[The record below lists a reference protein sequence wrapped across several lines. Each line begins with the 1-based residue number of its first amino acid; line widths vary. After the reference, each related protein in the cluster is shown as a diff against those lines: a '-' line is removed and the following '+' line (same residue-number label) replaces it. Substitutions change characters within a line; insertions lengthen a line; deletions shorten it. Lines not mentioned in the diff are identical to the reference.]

1 MRCSKFYLGGLMA
14 LAMAFPSA
22 MFFSSASRAQSLD
35 ITSLDITSLITQTA
49 PFSISKYN
57 RLVEGL
63 WPEAR
68 ARGISRATF
77 DRAFAGVVPDPGVL
91 RKAAK
96 QPEFTTPPWHY
107 INKRVSEKRIGN
119 GLEKLAEFEG
129 LLDRIEARYGVDRY
143 VVVAIWGMESSYG
156 FILDDRKIV
165 KPVIQSLS
173 TLAFYGRSKRR
184 KKFGR
189 KQLLAALQILEARDT
204 TPDRMLGSWAGAMGH
219 TQFIPTTYLAYA
231 VDFDGD
237 GRRDI
242 WDNVADALGST
253 AHYLK
258 KSGWKTGQTWGYE
271 VKLPRGFNYGL
282 TGRRNARTLA
292 QWSTLGVG
300 RVSAKTFPRP
310 TDKAWLV
317 TLAGARGP
325 AFLMLKN
332 FRSILRYNNATSYA
346 VAVGHLAD
354 RLRGGGPFVQ
364 PWPEGDRLLG
374 REKRK
379 DLQRLLRARG
389 FGISA
394 IDGKIGP
401 NTRKA
406 IRAYQSR
413 VGLVPDGFATKALLD
428 RLLHSS

>member
-1 MRCSKFYLGGLMA
+1 MRCFKFIIGGFAA
-14 LAMAFPSA
+14 LVMAFPSA
-22 MFFSSASRAQSLD
+22 PWAQ
-35 ITSLDITSLITQTA
+35 TLDITSLINQTA
-49 PFSISKYN
+49 PFSITKYN
-57 RLVEGL
+57 RQIEGL
-63 WPEAR
+63 WPQAR
-68 ARGISRATF
+68 AKGVSRSTF
-77 DRAFAGVVPDPGVL
+77 DRAFAGITPDPSVL
-91 RKAAK
+91 KKASK

-119 GLEKLAEFEG
+119 GLEKLGEYSA
-129 LLDRIEARYGVDRY
+129 LLDQIEARYGVDRY

-156 FILDDRKIV
+156 FILNDTSIV

-204 TPDRMLGSWAGAMGH
+204 TPERMLGSWAGAMGH

-271 VKLPRGFNYGL
+271 VKLPPGFNYGL
-282 TGRRNARTLA
+282 TGRKNSRTLRDW
-292 QWSTLGVG
+292 QKLGLA

-310 TDKAWLV
+310 NDKAWLV

-332 FRSILRYNNATSYA
+332 FRAILRYNNATSYA
-346 VAVGHLAD
+346 LAVGHLAD
-354 RLRGGGPFVQ
+354 RLRGGGLFVQ

-374 REKRK
+374 KDRRK
-379 DLQRLLRARG
+379 DLQKLLRARG
-389 FGISA
+389 YNISA

-406 IRAYQSR
+406 IRAFQSR

-428 RLLHSS
+428 RLRQSS

>member
-1 MRCSKFYLGGLMA
+1 MRNLRFFLGGLTA
-14 LAMAFPSA
+14 LAMALPSA
-22 MFFSSASRAQSLD
+22 SGAQ
-35 ITSLDITSLITQTA
+35 SLDITSLITQTA
-49 PFSISKYN
+49 PYSLSKFN
-57 RLVEGL
+57 SLKEGL
-63 WPEAR
+63 WPQAR
-68 ARGISRATF
+68 AKGVSRVTF
-77 DRAFAGVVPDPGVL
+77 DRAFAGVIPDPGVL
-91 RKAAK
+91 KKAAK

-119 GLEKLAEFEG
+119 GREKLVEYAT
-129 LLDRIEARYGVDRY
+129 LLDEIEARYGVDRY

-156 FILDDRKIV
+156 FILNDRDIV

-184 KKFGR
+184 RKFGR
-189 KQLLAALQILEARDT
+189 SQLLAALQILEARDT
-204 TPDRMLGSWAGAMGH
+204 IPERMLGSWAGAMGH

-282 TGRRNARTLA
+282 AGRRNARTLA
-292 QWSTLGVG
+292 EWRKLGIS
-300 RVSAKTFPRP
+300 RVSAKVFPRP

-346 VAVGHLAD
+346 LAVGHLAD
-354 RLRGGGPFVQ
+354 RLRGGDPFVQ
-364 PWPEGDRLLG
+364 AWPQGDRLLG
-374 REKRK
+374 LDKRK

-389 FGISA
+389 FSISA

-428 RLLHSS
+428 RLLQS